1 MKYGYTSEFF
11 RERLSKSTTKERGIY
26 GITGANDGSDAA
38 SDICA

>member
-1 MKYGYTSEFF
+1 MMMIDQAKF
-11 RERLSKSTTKERGIY
+11 KIKERGIY